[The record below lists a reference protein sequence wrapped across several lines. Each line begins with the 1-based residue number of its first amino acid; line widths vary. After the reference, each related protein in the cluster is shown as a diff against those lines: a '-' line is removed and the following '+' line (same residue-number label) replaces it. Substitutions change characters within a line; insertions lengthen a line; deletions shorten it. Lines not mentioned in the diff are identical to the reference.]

1 MPKAGITHD
10 ITIEDHDE
18 TGRRGFMLAR
28 DRQGRRGITRRDAE
42 TIRPRVLSMGE
53 LTQAELPPE

>member
-18 TGRRGFMLAR
+18 TNRRGFMLRVIHGVDAVSHAR
-28 DRQGRRGITRRDAE
+28 TPRLYDLVYLAWVSLLRR
-42 TIRPRVLSMGE
+42 SCH
-53 LTQAELPPE
+53 QS